1 MTTFQWEYALDRT
14 YFVKDRAANIWK
26 LVFTTYGGNATGDIT
41 FTKELISAT
50 SVAEGQTPQAFILA
64 PNPASQGNVNLVI
77 DTQVPQLL
85 LNIHDS
91 SGRLVREELLTGLGG
106 LVQRTIDLNGLGK
119 GLYVIRLQGEGL
131 SSSSRLVIE

>member
-1 MTTFQWEYALDRT
+1 
-14 YFVKDRAANIWK
+14 
-26 LVFTTYGGNATGDIT
+26 
-41 FTKELISAT
+41 
-50 SVAEGQTPQAFILA
+50 VAEGQTPQAFILA

-85 LNIHDS
+85 LNIHDA

-119 GLYVIRLQGEGL
+119 GFYVLRLQGEGL